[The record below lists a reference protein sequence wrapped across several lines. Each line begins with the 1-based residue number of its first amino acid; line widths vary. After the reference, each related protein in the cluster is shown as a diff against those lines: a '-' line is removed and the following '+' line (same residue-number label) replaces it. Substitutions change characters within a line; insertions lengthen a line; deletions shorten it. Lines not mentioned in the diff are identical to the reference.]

1 MKNIKHKNGFTLV
14 ELLVVIAI
22 IGILIGM
29 LLPAVQQVREAARRT
44 ECMNNLR
51 QTALAAINFE
61 SASMR
66 FPSSGVQALAIPE
79 SGIDRSFVGTENLGW
94 GFQILAQIEQGN
106 LIPLRRDRGDGVP
119 GFGAEGVFHESSIP
133 AYTCPSRGSDRVFTD
148 TDTNIRYALGDYAGF
163 YAGHRLAAEVGVTHG
178 GTDAVPFLRGVG
190 TETYSESS
198 LTWVGP
204 ITKAGNVIASDGSF
218 QRGQRVGYGTLSDG
232 SSNTL
237 FFGEKAVLAANASPS
252 GSSADFPWCLNG
264 YFAASNWATMRTFV
278 PAAGLVADND
288 VSAVDSA
295 GVSIAHQIGF
305 GSAHP
310 GTVNFALC
318 DGSTHA
324 LSIEIN
330 ALNFYQLGHRADGS
344 IVNITEF

>member
-1 MKNIKHKNGFTLV
+1 MKTTKQKRGFTLV

-61 SASMR
+61 SATMR
-66 FPSSGVQALAIPE
+66 FPTAGVQALAIPE
-79 SGIDRSFVGTENLGW
+79 SGIDRSFVGTENIGW

-106 LIPLRRDRGDGVP
+106 LIPLRRDLGGGVP
-119 GFGAEGVFHESSIP
+119 GFGAAGAFHAGSIP
-133 AYTCPSRGSDRVFTD
+133 AYSCPSRGGERTFTD
-148 TDTNIRYALGDYAGF
+148 TDTDIVYALGDYAGF
-163 YAGHRLAAEVGVTHG
+163 YLGHRLANEIGVTHG
-178 GTDAVPFLRGVG
+178 GTDAAPFLRGVG
-190 TETYSESS
+190 TETYAENTQ
-198 LTWVGP
+198 TWVGP
-204 ITKAGNVIASDGSF
+204 ITKAGTVVASDGSF
-218 QRGQRVGYGTLSDG
+218 TRGGRVGFGTISDG
-232 SSNTL
+232 SSNTFL
-237 FFGEKAVLAANASPS
+237 FGEKAVLAANASPS
-252 GSSADFPWCLNG
+252 GSSADFPWCFNG
-264 YFAASNWATMRTFV
+264 YFSASNWATMRTYV
-278 PAAGLVADND
+278 PGAGLVADND
-288 VSAVDSA
+288 NSVVDSA

-324 LSIEIN
+324 LSIEIS
-330 ALNFYQLGHRADGS
+330 ALNFYQLGHRSDGS
-344 IVNITEF
+344 VVNVTEF

>member
-1 MKNIKHKNGFTLV
+1 VKNIKNQNGFTLV

-51 QTALAAINFE
+51 QAALAAINFE
-61 SASMR
+61 SARMR

-79 SGIDRSFVGTENLGW
+79 SGIARTVVGTENIGW

-106 LIPLRRDRGDGVP
+106 LIPLRSNRGDGVP
-119 GFGAEGVFHESSIP
+119 GFGSQGVFHESVVP
-133 AYTCPSRGSDRVFTD
+133 AFTCPSRGDRSFTD
-148 TDTNIRYALGDYAGF
+148 TDTNINYALGDYAAF
-163 YAGHRLAAEVGVTHG
+163 YAGHRLANELGVAHG
-178 GTDAVPFLRGVG
+178 GTDGAPFLRGVG
-190 TETYSESS
+190 METYPENTQ
-198 LTWVGP
+198 TWVGP
-204 ITKAGNVIASDGSF
+204 ITKAGNVTASDGSF

-232 SSNTL
+232 SSNT
-237 FFGEKAVLAANASPS
+237 FMFGEKAVLAANASPS
-252 GSSADFPWCLNG
+252 GSSADFPQCFNG
-264 YFAASNWATMRTFV
+264 YFAATNWATMRTYV
-278 PAAGLVADND
+278 PGAGLVADNNNS
-288 VSAVDSA
+288 VADSA

-324 LSIEIN
+324 ISSDIA
-330 ALNFYQLGHRADGS
+330 ALNFYQLGHRSDGS
-344 IVNITEF
+344 IVNITEL